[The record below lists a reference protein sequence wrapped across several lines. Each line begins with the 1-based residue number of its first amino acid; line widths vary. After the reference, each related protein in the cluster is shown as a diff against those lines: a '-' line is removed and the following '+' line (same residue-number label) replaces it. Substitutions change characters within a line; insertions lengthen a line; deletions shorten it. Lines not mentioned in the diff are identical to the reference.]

1 MSKGTHLLPV
11 WLLLGVTLP
20 VAVVASS
27 QPLFAQEE
35 SAPESSCSSCHS
47 QLDGSLGDGARV
59 YAEDI
64 HAVRGLNCAAC
75 HGGDPGQAEP
85 DKAMDPRQGYIGT
98 PSRARIPPL
107 CARCHS
113 DTTLM
118 RTYNPRLRTDQL
130 AQYKTSVHGQRLS
143 RGDTNVAVCTD
154 CHSVH
159 NIRPSSSPLSSVYP
173 LNIPETCGRCHTD
186 AERMKSY
193 GIGTDQ
199 LEEYQQ
205 SKHFATLQDGDLAAP
220 TCATCHG
227 NHGAVPPGVESVERV
242 CGTCHVF
249 QEQLFDQSPHKEG
262 FEMMGFSSCQTCH
275 SNHAILPTHDGLI
288 GTGEDAFCVNCHFEG
303 EDNNG
308 WEGAER
314 IHTALTGLD
323 AKIAEATALLDRA
336 ERAGMGVSEARL
348 TQAQAHEK
356 LVKARVDV
364 HSFNPAKIEETVA
377 GGLELA
383 EEVFAAGVEAMQ
395 ENAFRRKGLAASLFV
410 IAFVVLS
417 LVLLIR
423 RIEHPPPPAE

>member
-1 MSKGTHLLPV
+1 VSKRIHLLPV
-11 WLLLGVTLP
+11 WWWLGVALT
-20 VAVVASS
+20 VALAASL
-27 QPLFAQEE
+27 QPLFAQEA
-35 SAPESSCSSCHS
+35 STPDSNCSKCHS
-47 QLDGSLGDGARV
+47 LLEGALGDGARV

-75 HGGDPGQAEP
+75 HGGDPGQADP
-85 DKAMDPRQGYIGT
+85 GKAMDPRQGYIGT
-98 PSRARIPPL
+98 PSRAQIPPL

-113 DTTLM
+113 DTALM
-118 RTYNPRLRTDQL
+118 RTYNPQLPTGQL
-130 AQYKTSVHGQRLS
+130 AQYKTSAHGQRLAQ
-143 RGDTNVAVCTD
+143 GDTNVAVCTD

-159 NIRPSSSPLSSVYP
+159 NIRPSSSPLSSVHP
-173 LNIPETCGRCHTD
+173 LNIPETCGSCHTD
-186 AERMKSY
+186 
-193 GIGTDQ
+193 Q
-199 LEEYQQ
+199 WEEYQQ
-205 SKHFATLQDGDLAAP
+205 SKHYATLQDGDLAAP

-227 NHGAVPPGVESVERV
+227 NHGAAPPGVESVERV

-288 GTGEDAFCVNCHFEG
+288 GTGEAAFCITCHYDG

-308 WEGAER
+308 WEGAGR

-348 TQAQAHEK
+348 TQAQANEK
-356 LVKARVDV
+356 LLKARIDV
-364 HSFNPAKIEETVA
+364 HSFDPARIEETVA

-383 EEVFAAGVEAMQ
+383 EEAFAAGLVAME

-423 RIEHPPPPAE
+423 RIEQPRPPAE